1 MKDLHN
7 HLLYGI
13 DDGSRSLDESIEIL
27 SNLESEGVTSL
38 VVTPHYI
45 IGSNYNSNNLEKEKM
60 LKELQKRTTIKLY
73 LGNEI
78 YIDNKIIEEIENGNI
93 SPINNS
99 RYLLIELPLHEK
111 MEHAKDIL
119 FRLRNKGFV
128 PIIAHPERYHY
139 ISLEELKS
147 FIEMG
152 CILQGN
158 ITSLN
163 EKYGKNARLNLELL
177 LKKQMIYV
185 IGTDTHSKNNN
196 NIKLCLEKLKKIVT
210 NELIY
215 EDLVNNNFD
224 RIINNEEIPRYEIKN
239 QKKIFHK
246 EKIK

>member
-45 IGSNYNSNNLEKEKM
+45 IGSNYNSNNIEKEKL

-139 ISLEELKS
+139 ISLDELKS

-196 NIKLCLEKLKKIVT
+196 NIRLCLEKLKKIVT

-224 RIINNEEIPRYEIKN
+224 RIINNEEIPRYKIKN

>member
-13 DDGSRSLDESIEIL
+13 DDGSRSYQESIEIL
-27 SNLESEGVTSL
+27 SNLESEGVTSI

-45 IGSNYNSNNLEKEKM
+45 SGSNYNSNNKEKKEL
-60 LKELQKRTTIKLY
+60 LKELQKSTNIKLY

-78 YIDNKIIEEIENGNI
+78 FIDNRVIDEIKNGNI
-93 SPINNS
+93 SSINNS
-99 RYLLIELPLHEK
+99 RYILIELPLHERL
-111 MEHAKDIL
+111 EHAKDIL
-119 FRLRNKGFV
+119 FRLRNEGYI

-139 ISLEELKS
+139 IDLDELMS

-152 CILQGN
+152 CLLQGN

-177 LKKQMIYV
+177 LKKRMIYV
-185 IGTDTHSKNNN
+185 LGTDTHSKHKSS
-196 NIKLCLEKLKKIVT
+196 IKLCCDKLKKIIKD
-210 NELIY
+210 NNIY
-215 EDLVNNNFD
+215 EDLVNNNFE
-224 RIINNEEIPRYEIKN
+224 RIVNDKDVPRYEIIST
-239 QKKIFHK
+239 KKLFQK

>member
-13 DDGSRSLDESIEIL
+13 DDGSKNLEESIEIL
-27 SNLESEGVTSL
+27 SNLESEGVTSI

-45 IGSNYNSNNLEKEKM
+45 IGSNYNSNNLEKEKL
-60 LKELQKRTTIKLY
+60 LKELQKRTNIKLY

-78 YIDNKIIEEIENGNI
+78 YIDNRIVDEIENGNI
-93 SPINNS
+93 SSINNS
-99 RYLLIELPLHEK
+99 KYLLIELPLHEK

-119 FRLRNKGFV
+119 FRLRNKGFI

-139 ISLEELKS
+139 ISLEELTS
-147 FIEMG
+147 YIEMG
-152 CILQGN
+152 CLLQGN

-177 LKKQMIYV
+177 LKKHMIYV
-185 IGTDTHSKNNN
+185 IGTDTHSKNNS
-196 NIKLCLEKLKKIVT
+196 NIKLCLEKLKKIV
-210 NELIY
+210 NDENIY
-215 EDLVNNNFD
+215 EDLVNNNFE
-224 RIINNEEIPRYEIKN
+224 RIVNNEEVPRYEIKS
-239 QKKIFHK
+239 QKKLFYK